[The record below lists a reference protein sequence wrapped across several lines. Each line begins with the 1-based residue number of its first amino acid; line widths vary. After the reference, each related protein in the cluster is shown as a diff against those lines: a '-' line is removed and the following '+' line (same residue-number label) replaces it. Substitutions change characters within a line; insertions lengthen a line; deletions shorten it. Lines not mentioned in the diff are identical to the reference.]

1 MKKSF
6 IYFLFLVFSLYSCT
20 TNENTTHSSNTSSS
34 NTNDNSV
41 TNNSQSG
48 SSNEVLN
55 QNIKLRTQ
63 ASNTTRTRF
72 DTRSRAS

>member
-1 MKKSF
+1 MKKTF

-20 TNENTTHSSNTSSS
+20 TNENTLNIPTS

-41 TNNSQSG
+41 TNNSQSDTSG
-48 SSNEVLN
+48 ENLN
-55 QNIKLRTQ
+55 QNIKLSAQ
-63 ASNTTRTRF
+63 SSNTTRTRF